1 MAEQQDRD
9 RMPRSDEDIRGFD
22 TDEDFEDMD
31 DLDDDSDEESSDE
44 EEME

>member
-9 RMPRSDEDIRGFD
+9 QMPRRDEDMRGFD

-31 DLDDDSDEESSDE
+31 DLDEEEDQDSEDDSEA
-44 EEME
+44 

>member
-9 RMPRSDEDIRGFD
+9 QMPRSDEDIRGGFD

-31 DLDDDSDEESSDE
+31 DLEEEDDSDSSF
-44 EEME
+44 